1 MPLIV
6 ATIYNRN
13 TGEQYTPR
21 LYKVRS
27 IGRWSKTEFR
37 KIKDEL
43 YQELMKPYDFDNKQD
58 LDEILDI
65 DFFGYNTKT
74 LEYKHILISFN

>member
-1 MPLIV
+1 MPIIV
-6 ATIYNRN
+6 ATIYNRD

-27 IGRWSKTEFR
+27 TGGRSETELR

-43 YQELMKPYDFDNKQD
+43 YQELMKPYDFDKQQD